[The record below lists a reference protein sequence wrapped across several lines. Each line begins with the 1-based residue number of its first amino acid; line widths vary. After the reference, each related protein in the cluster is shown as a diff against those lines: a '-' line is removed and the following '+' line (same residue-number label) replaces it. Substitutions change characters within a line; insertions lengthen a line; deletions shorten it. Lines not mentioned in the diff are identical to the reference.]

1 MGSGLVRLVD
11 VGARWMPGRIGLLR
25 LRVEAP
31 DIVSMIVTV
40 IRVKFV
46 VVKFGGEIR
55 PAVLSIAP
63 PSRANC
69 AY

>member
-1 MGSGLVRLVD
+1 LVRLVD

-46 VVKFGGEIR
+46 VVVKFGGEIR

>member
-1 MGSGLVRLVD
+1 LVRLVD

-46 VVKFGGEIR
+46 VVVVKFGGEIR